1 MTGEYHKVRVKIGFD
16 RRAKNRMMRVSNKK
30 IEKQKKNKRELIG
43 QLIKY
48 LILKK
53 TVSYDTEVVVS
64 LPLRCI

>member
-1 MTGEYHKVRVKIGFD
+1 
-16 RRAKNRMMRVSNKK
+16 MMRVSNKK

-64 LPLRCI
+64 LHLRCT